1 MTLRYIII
9 SSCKST
15 AHKRINTN
23 IKLFKRRDAE
33 DLAGHYVIIYYRNGQ
48 IRYLADGDYTDR
60 NWSTRIWHAKCYYD
74 ISAAEIKVNN
84 LKYDMHPIQ
93 AEIKYV
99 KNNLQLAPVRRD
111 RNARR

>member
-1 MTLRYIII
+1 M
-9 SSCKST
+9 
-15 AHKRINTN
+15 NTN

-60 NWSTRIWHAKCYYD
+60 NWSTIIWYAKCYYD

-111 RNARR
+111 RNAGRLWI